1 MKQRGLS
8 LLEVLF
14 ALACLTVA
22 ALALVTLFG
31 SGLKLLRQSSD
42 LTRATEVAR
51 SVMENIKL
59 GGYNA
64 TPRQS
69 SYDGRIP
76 DATDAGGFPPA
87 PYPSIEVDGRTY
99 TIVVRTLPKSASL
112 KAVQVE
118 VWWDRNSH
126 VEVETALAP

>member
-1 MKQRGLS
+1 M
-8 LLEVLF
+8 
-14 ALACLTVA
+14 ACLTVA

-59 GGYNA
+59 AGYA
-64 TPRQS
+64 TIPRS
-69 SYDGRIP
+69 STFDGRIP
-76 DATDAGGFPPA
+76 DGVNAGGFPPS
-87 PYPSIEVDGRTY
+87 PYPQMSMDGRDY
-99 TIVVRTLPKSASL
+99 TIVVRTLPKGASL

-118 VWWDRNSH
+118 VWWDENSH
-126 VEVETALAP
+126 VEVESALAP